1 MARLSMDMYDAV
13 AAQAVEMPA
22 EAYYE
27 MGLAH
32 ACGRSQPIDLVAAHK
47 WFNVALMKGCK
58 AAAERR
64 AELAGEMSA
73 EEIATAL
80 REARAFVTKH

>member
-1 MARLSMDMYDAV
+1 MARFQMDLIDAM
-13 AAQAVEMPA
+13 AAPAIEMSA

-32 ACGRSQPIDLVAAHK
+32 ACGRSRPVDLVEAHK
-47 WFNVALMKGCK
+47 WFNVALIKGCRE
-58 AAAERR
+58 AAERR

-73 EEIATAL
+73 DEIAAAL
-80 REARAFVTKH
+80 REARAFITKH

>member
-1 MARLSMDMYDAV
+1 MARLSMDMIEAM
-13 AAQAVEMPA
+13 AAPAVEMTA

-32 ACGRSQPIDLVAAHK
+32 ACGRQQPVDLVAAHK

-58 AAAERR
+58 EAALRR
-64 AELAGEMSA
+64 AELASEMSSD
-73 EEIATAL
+73 EIAAAL
-80 REARAFVTKH
+80 REARAFITRH